1 MFLCEDDYPAFTFKQ
16 RTQVNIDM
24 TMEKASC
31 INARTLF
38 GNTVESNV
46 AVAAALIL
54 LTVLATEFVINF
66 EVRKIRDRRKRR
78 KDRVSL
84 RRTHQRK
91 STVEDRIED
100 IPDILDSPIYKS
112 TSMIDD
118 RSHLTRSQSAERPT
132 YIYPQRFVKN
142 PEKIKLTLEEKEL
155 SKRLLSIY
163 FNRLNKLIENN

>member
-1 MFLCEDDYPAFTFKQ
+1 MFLCKDDYPAFTLKQ
-16 RTQVNIDM
+16 RTQVKTDM

-31 INARTLF
+31 NNARTLF

-46 AVAAALIL
+46 VVAAALIL

-78 KDRVSL
+78 ND
-84 RRTHQRK
+84 RRTHRRK
-91 STVEDRIED
+91 STVEDRIDD
-100 IPDILDSPIYKS
+100 IPDILNSPIYKS
-112 TSMIDD
+112 TSMIND

-132 YIYPQRFVKN
+132 YIYPQKFVEI
-142 PEKIKLTLEEKEL
+142 PDKIKLTLEEKEL